1 MDVRIMSSE
10 EDNLLTAFYKQTDEL
25 KEKNESDLTVAER
38 LMLKARDKTRKV
50 EIDGVELEVRVL
62 PQIAMKEIAKIFSS
76 EDGDAIIGAIADN
89 VIDES
94 INREFLESGYFT
106 KSQIQEMLLAVVE
119 SSREEIEQIAEF
131 RKKKSGPEPV

>member
-1 MDVRIMSSE
+1 MSSE

-38 LMLKARDKTRKV
+38 LMLKARDKTRMV

-62 PQIAMKEIAKIFSS
+62 PQIAMKEIAKVFSS

-119 SSREEIEQIAEF
+119 SSREEIERIAEF
-131 RKKKSGPEPV
+131 RQAKSRPKPV